1 MPENNENSEYQTPVQ
16 NNDQAIN
23 GNRPGERITDTP
35 EQIVRF
41 QIEEIL
47 KGVRTGMPGIV
58 QKSFERQ
65 GAVWLE
71 IQPALSGKKR
81 AELGGGEVRL
91 PIVRAPLGVINVGGF
106 TLNLPT
112 PVNGDEVWITCADR
126 SIQTFVKQGGVGV
139 PETISILTLNNAFAL
154 PFSVSNIKRKRVGEA
169 DDFTI
174 TGPAGTFIMKAD
186 GSIEINGNTD
196 YAVAFTD
203 LAAAIALFVT
213 SITTANT
220 TQDGLI
226 DAELIKIAAV
236 LNSLVPNSYTP
247 TPIVTPPVAADISAS
262 QVSTVKLP

>member
-1 MPENNENSEYQTPVQ
+1 MANNENSEYQTPVQ
-16 NNDQAIN
+16 NNAEVIN

-35 EQIVRF
+35 EQVVRF

-81 AELGGGEVRL
+81 EELGGEEVRL

-106 TLNLPT
+106 TVNLPT

-139 PETISILTLNNAFAL
+139 PETLSIMTLNNAFAL
-154 PFSVSNIKRKRVGEA
+154 PFSTSNVRRKRVGES

-186 GSIEINGNTD
+186 GSIEINGNAD

-203 LAAAIALFVT
+203 LAAAIAAFVT

-220 TQDGLI
+220 AQDGLI
-226 DAELIKIAAV
+226 NTELGKIATAIGGA
-236 LNSLVPNSYTP
+236 YTP
-247 TPIVTPPVAADISAS
+247 STITTPPVVADISSA
-262 QVSTVKLP
+262 QVPTVKLP